1 MICNVLDMEVYP
13 ELNARVYTL
22 DTEIYPGNDIVGVN
36 LGPQLT
42 AQDAIAIQKAVGPIK
57 TFVTSLHKLQ
67 VILFVIFEARKFT
80 IRSTSTNWA
89 EFEPKIFNALEAAY
103 DFEVIRISIN

>member
-67 VILFVIFEARKFT
+67 V
-80 IRSTSTNWA
+80 RSTSTNWA